1 MRNEMSA
8 TLREKIAKLGPVRLP
23 GVADAVRRY
32 FASGK
37 LDFPA
42 QRSSA
47 AENPEAS
54 DQCVN

>member
-54 DQCVN
+54 D